1 MKLDL
6 SIIVQLGYMLTKIGI
21 CSVFLSDDVIEYSI
35 YIYIIE
41 VKKPCYDSS
50 VVRFIGKTFLCVYMY
65 MYIQVEKILHYVL
78 Y

>member
-6 SIIVQLGYMLTKIGI
+6 SVIVQLRYMLTKIGI
-21 CSVFLSDDVIEYSI
+21 CSVFLSGDVIEYSI
-35 YIYIIE
+35 YIYITE
-41 VKKPCYDSS
+41 VKKPCYDRS
-50 VVRFIGKTFLCVYMY
+50 VVRFIGKIFLCVYVY